1 MGVKAEVKEIRKMN
15 KSKEGERRMVVA
27 KLRNKEENKEVMRKK
42 LLKEK
47 RERKDDWTKKERMI

>member
-1 MGVKAEVKEIRKMN
+1 MN
-15 KSKEGERRMVVA
+15 KSKEGERKMVVA

>member
-1 MGVKAEVKEIRKMN
+1 MGVKAEVEEIRKMN

-27 KLRNKEENKEVMRKK
+27 KLRNKEENKELMRKK